1 MFTSGGFPNGNPY
14 NMKTGDGTKFSINY
28 GYYGNN
34 SYKKELNF
42 NPN

>member
-1 MFTSGGFPNGNPY
+1 MTMYLNIKKKNPY
-14 NMKTGDGTKFSINY
+14 SMNAGDGTKFSIKY

-42 NPN
+42 NP